1 VAVPVGGRLDTS
13 GIDRNQVL
21 VDALG
26 AGVGEQSLHDH
37 LGLFVVALAE
47 AVVADL
53 ALGVDEVQGRPVMVV
68 EGAPDGVVVVDRD
81 RVGDPQVLDLLAD
94 VVEVVL
100 EVELG
105 GVDADDHQP
114 AVLVGLGPGADI
126 GKRPEPVDAGIGPE
140 VDEDDAAAELGG
152 RQRRRVEP
160 PGRAVETRQ
169 VTFNRQL
176 GRGVGGGADEL
187 VGSGEERL
195 PSTCILVHLSLPYG
209 RADQWP
215 STSITASA
223 KAWGLP
229 SGSPFARP
237 PPVVVD
243 EDIDV
248 VRIVERLEGGPPTQ
262 PLSRDAS
269 LGSIISHA

>member
-105 GVDADDHQP
+105 RVHADDHQS
-114 AVLVGLGPGADI
+114 VLLVPLGPGADI
-126 GKRPEPVDAGIGPE
+126 GEGAQPIDAAVGPE
-140 VDEDDAAAELGG
+140 LDQDEAGVEL
-152 RQRRRVEP
+152 VW
-160 PGRAVETRQ
+160 
-169 VTFNRQL
+169 
-176 GRGVGGGADEL
+176 GVGGLHRERAL
-187 VGSGEERL
+187 PVGIRQL
-195 PSTCILVHLSLPYG
+195 
-209 RADQWP
+209 
-215 STSITASA
+215 
-223 KAWGLP
+223 
-229 SGSPFARP
+229 
-237 PPVVVD
+237 
-243 EDIDV
+243 
-248 VRIVERLEGGPPTQ
+248 
-262 PLSRDAS
+262 
-269 LGSIISHA
+269 